1 MTKLEFCTA
10 VLRALG
16 GQWPYTGALGEAAK
30 AYDKNHTVDDTVK
43 AMRAAAARKRKKD
56 MG

>member
-16 GQWPYTGALGEAAK
+16 GQWPYGGALGEAAD
-30 AYDKNHTVDDTVK
+30 AYGRNKSVTETV
-43 AMRAAAARKRKKD
+43 AAIKQAATRKRRK
-56 MG
+56 